1 MTFEVYEESR
11 EGENEVEET
20 TDQNAPADETNAS
33 DSQLS
38 EESKTHEEE
47 DTQDDSLEES
57 GVDYKAELERER
69 AWRERE
75 KILREKA
82 EKKIVKLKKT
92 QKRNDEDSGEESDS
106 SDNLVE
112 KVAERIRQENSK
124 ELIDEILEEISS
136 NSNERDLIEFI
147 YENKIV
153 KSGFTRKSIVEDLT
167 AAKILANRK
176 KIERENKEL
185 NHALKIKSTLNTS
198 PQFSGKKFV
207 QSEARQK
214 MNAQEKKLLQWA
226 QKFKKSN

>member
-1 MTFEVYEESR
+1 MTLEVYEESR

-47 DTQDDSLEES
+47 DVQDDSLEES
-57 GVDYKAELERER
+57 GVDYKAELERE
-69 AWRERE
+69 
-75 KILREKA
+75 KNLREKA
-82 EKKIVKLKKT
+82 EKKIVKLKKA

-106 SDNLVE
+106 PDNLVE

-153 KSGFTRKSIVEDLT
+153 KSGFTRKSIAEDLT

-207 QSEARQK
+207 QSEAQQK